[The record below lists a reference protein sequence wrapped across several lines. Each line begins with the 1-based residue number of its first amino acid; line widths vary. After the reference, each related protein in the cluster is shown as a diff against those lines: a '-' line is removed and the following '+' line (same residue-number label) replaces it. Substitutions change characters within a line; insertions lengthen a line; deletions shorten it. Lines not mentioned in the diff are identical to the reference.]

1 MEELKHELEKLSKA
15 YKDTTEKEE
24 KVLIPFIKKL
34 LELPMKERRKLLP
47 VIRDLQWI
55 KGRFAGFSSQTF
67 CSRDRARFL
76 AAVQF
81 VCANK
86 KEMDMAYDI
95 NFDMICKLLPLYCPT
110 WLTDFIND
118 DKSWN
123 NFNLSYEELMSLM
136 DMGYLKELAPSRIA
150 HVLPGCIRI
159 ATGDPKKKDSFDSNS
174 LLKRD
179 IILKEHIWTIFEYDS
194 SVSYQ
199 DDSAKSAYKEG
210 TTPQDESIST
220 ALYRF
225 SLDGHIDRNRLL
237 KATLTT
243 FHRGFK
249 KDMAGWFA
257 GFFETL
263 QPTTEELLSLQE
275 EMMQVFTSSYTKPI
289 NVMLQQFK
297 KIAAEDGFCYQE
309 FVERATTLFFSSPK
323 NSLSTIYAI
332 FEKIAAQHPEMG
344 ETCCITLCQLFLK
357 KDESLQKKAA
367 GFITKYGD
375 ASSSVL
381 QETLQAYQPEM
392 FQSAQTT
399 IATFNAQSTEN
410 AQSINKTNNTE
421 TAYIEAVNTETT
433 TTAADFPS
441 EEPST
446 ETIRICREDNRI
458 PFPANKEDFL
468 FQLSRLFD
476 MEESWE
482 TDTTIAAIISFH
494 PQLDEEDFS
503 RMEPIFQR
511 AANIVASS
519 WMPYEDLLATFLLEY
534 QRLWAQADTTPQGF
548 LRNMFTRLEEK
559 LKGIDS
565 NRGAYD
571 ERAFKRLAD
580 WKPGYSNATC
590 FIPFKKLWID
600 VICRIKGGNTL
611 PLLSAPTHTPAYIQ
625 ATELIQR
632 LAAYQK
638 AGTKPNTWDF
648 QLAIARCAMEDKE
661 EAIATARQLLK
672 DEYLHLFLFLLDE
685 DTQPEPPYN
694 HQPAWITAG
703 LVKSPETEFKAFK
716 SFSCNTLS
724 HNYLSGDY
732 GWKELKPKENAY
744 EIDKRL
750 QLEFYKWHEYAE
762 RNSHQLWQEHLIIN
776 SKYNMDDSRYM
787 EPLLCCFPNRP
798 EPLIAQIITCYMS
811 FGTPQEDSKRSIAHA
826 LRMLLSFHC
835 PLREMSLLLLGG
847 SLLFADKT
855 VRSYAAEL
863 WVEGLTAGRINNR
876 RVGEILARLV
886 CMELAPLKRFTTQ
899 VYESMYKRSNFHNRQ
914 LEELLTVFICGLP
927 DKPVT
932 GLKQLLELHLE
943 LLSNNHSKVT
953 DEQLRQR
960 LQEWT
965 ASNNLKKVITSL
977 NNL

>member
-15 YKDTTEKEE
+15 YKDTPEKEE

-67 CSRDRARFL
+67 CSHDRARFL

-86 KEMDMAYDI
+86 KEMDMAYNI
-95 NFDMICKLLPLYCPT
+95 NFDLICKLLPLYCPT

-123 NFNLSYEELMSLM
+123 NFGLGYEDLISLM

-150 HVLPGCIRI
+150 HVLPGCIRV
-159 ATGDPKKKDSFDSNS
+159 ATGDPKKKDSFDSNL

-179 IILKEHIWTIFEYDS
+179 IILKEHIWAIFEHDS

-199 DDSAKSAYKEG
+199 DESAKNAYKEG
-210 TTPQDESIST
+210 ITTRDESIST

-225 SLDGHIDRNRLL
+225 SLDGHMDRNRLL
-237 KATLTT
+237 KETLAT
-243 FHRGFK
+243 FHRNFK

-263 QPTTEELLSLQE
+263 QPTTDELLSLQE
-275 EMMQVFTSSYTKPI
+275 EMMQVFTSSYTKPV

-297 KIAAEDGFCYQE
+297 KIAAEKGFCYQE

-323 NSLSTIYAI
+323 NSLLTIHAI
-332 FEKIAAQHPEMG
+332 FEKIAAQHPEMR

-367 GFITKYGD
+367 GFISKYGD

-392 FQSAQTT
+392 FQSVQTT
-399 IATFNAQSTEN
+399 IATFNAQS
-410 AQSINKTNNTE
+410 IGKTNNTE

-433 TTAADFPS
+433 TTAADFLS

-458 PFPANKEDFL
+458 PYPANKEDFL

-482 TDTTIAAIISFH
+482 TDTTIAAIIAFH

-672 DEYLHLFLFLLDE
+672 DEYLHLFLCLLY
-685 DTQPEPPYN
+685 T
-694 HQPAWITAG
+694 
-703 LVKSPETEFKAFK
+703 SP
-716 SFSCNTLS
+716 SPRDLS
-724 HNYLSGDY
+724 T
-732 GWKELKPKENAY
+732 
-744 EIDKRL
+744 
-750 QLEFYKWHEYAE
+750 
-762 RNSHQLWQEHLIIN
+762 
-776 SKYNMDDSRYM
+776 SRM
-787 EPLLCCFPNRP
+787 PSS
-798 EPLIAQIITCYMS
+798 A
-811 FGTPQEDSKRSIAHA
+811 
-826 LRMLLSFHC
+826 
-835 PLREMSLLLLGG
+835 
-847 SLLFADKT
+847 
-855 VRSYAAEL
+855 
-863 WVEGLTAGRINNR
+863 
-876 RVGEILARLV
+876 
-886 CMELAPLKRFTTQ
+886 
-899 VYESMYKRSNFHNRQ
+899 
-914 LEELLTVFICGLP
+914 
-927 DKPVT
+927 
-932 GLKQLLELHLE
+932 
-943 LLSNNHSKVT
+943 
-953 DEQLRQR
+953 
-960 LQEWT
+960 
-965 ASNNLKKVITSL
+965 
-977 NNL
+977 